1 MMAIRFHVFGFQ
13 AHLFAGAFATLLVG
27 ATPSFAVDDA
37 IDEAKQTCDN
47 LKADPD
53 DRIPACT
60 RLLESRAKGADV
72 GAIYAS
78 RANGW
83 YLKGNFDNAIADY
96 QTALN
101 HNPKLSPALHGLGN
115 GYFRKSEFR
124 AAIKAYS
131 DALVVEKKSA
141 ELFNNRGLAQFNVGE
156 FNSAIKDFAEA
167 IKINPKFSSA
177 YNNRGI
183 AYTKYKQFEPAIK
196 DFTKAIEID
205 PRFVDAYMSRSEV
218 LIYEKG
224 DLDGG
229 IRDIDRAIS
238 LDAKNGKAY
247 SSRGEAMR
255 LKGNLDQAIADHE
268 AAIRLNP
275 SPESFGNRALAWK
288 DKGDLDRAIADCDD
302 AILLNPNYAP
312 AYAARGEILRL
323 KGEFDRSLA
332 DLEKAVSLNPKSA
345 TSLYLRGKT
354 LQETGALDKAIAD
367 YDEALRLIP
376 KLAAVHTNR
385 GLAYESKGDLAKA
398 RADFAEALKL
408 PPVSDA
414 ETTKPA
420 QQIARSHLAALDVKE
435 REAVERAAREAKEAK
450 EALQAKATK
459 AAEFSL
465 ANSGSLQPAL
475 ADPGRRV
482 ALVIGISAYASHSAL
497 PNAKRDAQAVAASLR
512 EVGFQSVFEGY
523 DLDKRKLESTL
534 QSFAQQAT
542 AANWAVIYY
551 AGHGIE
557 IGGTNYLIP
566 VDAKLATDRDV
577 SFEAVPLDHVM
588 LAAEGAKKLHLVLLD
603 ACRDNPFA
611 RTMQRTAGLTSRS
624 VVTRGLA
631 SIEPEAGTMVVYAAR
646 AGEVALDGKG
656 DHGPF
661 AQALV
666 NNFKKPRIEIRKL
679 VDLVRDDVM
688 KATDRHQLPFHYG
701 TLPGDEDFY
710 FRWK

>member
-1 MMAIRFHVFGFQ
+1 MAVHFRGFNL
-13 AHLFAGAFATLLVG
+13 AVG
-27 ATPSFAVDDA
+27 ALGALLAGTALCVALADE
-37 IDEAKQTCDN
+37 IDQSRQTCDN

-60 RLLESRAKGADV
+60 RLLEAGRKDFDV
-72 GAIYAS
+72 GTIYS
-78 RANGW
+78 TRANVW

-96 QTALN
+96 QAAIN
-101 HNPKLSPALHGLGN
+101 HSPKLSAALQGLGN
-115 GYFRKSEFR
+115 SYFRKSEFR
-124 AAIKAYS
+124 SAIKAYS
-131 DALVVEKKSA
+131 DALAVEKKSA
-141 ELFNNRGLAQFNVGE
+141 ELYNNRGLAQLDVGE
-156 FNSAIKDFAEA
+156 FSSAVKDFGEA
-167 IKINPKFSSA
+167 IKLNPKFSFA

-183 AYTKYKQFEPAIK
+183 AHSRYKQFEAAIR

-205 PRFVDAYMSRSEV
+205 PKFVDAYMSRASV
-218 LIYEKG
+218 LIAEKN

-229 IRDIDRAIS
+229 VRDYEKAIS
-238 LDAKNGKAY
+238 LDAKNWKAY
-247 SSRGEAMR
+247 SARGEAMR
-255 LKGNLDQAIADHE
+255 LKGNLDQAMADHE
-268 AAIRLNP
+268 EAIRLNP
-275 SPESFGNRALAWK
+275 NPDSFLNRALAWK
-288 DKGDLDRAIADCDD
+288 AKGDLDRAIADCDD

-312 AYAARGEILRL
+312 AYAARGAILKL
-323 KGEFDRSLA
+323 KGDLDRSLA
-332 DLEKAVSLNPKSA
+332 DLDKAVSLNPKSA
-345 TSLYLRGKT
+345 TFLYLRGET
-354 LQETGALDKAIAD
+354 LRDNGALDKAIAD

-376 KLAAVHTNR
+376 GLAAVYATR
-385 GLAYESKGDLAKA
+385 GLAYEVKGDLAKA
-398 RADFAEALKL
+398 RADFDKALKL
-408 PPVSDA
+408 PSLSDA
-414 ETTKPA
+414 EITKPA
-420 QQIARSHLAALDVKE
+420 QETARSHLAAL
-435 REAVERAAREAKEAK
+435 EAKEKA
-450 EALQAKATK
+450 ALEAKAMK
-459 AAEFSL
+459 AAELSL

-482 ALVIGISAYASHSAL
+482 ALVIGMSAYASHSAL

-512 EVGFQSVFEGY
+512 EVGFQSVVEGY

-542 AANWAVIYY
+542 TANWAVIYY

-611 RTMQRTAGLTSRS
+611 KAMQRTASLTSRS
-624 VVTRGLA
+624 IVSRGLA

-646 AGEVALDGKG
+646 AGEVALDGTG
-656 DHGPF
+656 QHSPF

-666 NNFKKPRIEIRKL
+666 NNFKKPRVEIRKL

-688 KATDRHQLPFHYG
+688 KTTDRHQLPFHYG